1 MPTAKRPA
9 SASARPIAR
18 PTAAQAEERAVEAEA
33 RLAELDAAL
42 VATREELERVS
53 AERDAHKELL
63 QRVAAD
69 FDNFRKRQV
78 REREQQALAANERLV
93 LDLLPVFD
101 ALELAVD
108 AFDNHEA
115 DKVREGVAYVH
126 RALLAALERAGATT
140 IDPYGYAVRSRRARG
155 AARPAR
161 SHGRRGR
168 RPAGAPARLPARR
181 PGHPACARRDR
192 HRSGRGSV
200 RTGALPSRSPRSRGA
215 RHDDVVRARR
225 GNASRPSRSSPRTGD
240 GRCRWLRSSALVVLG
255 AVCLAFRPT
264 AFVLDE
270 RGLEVRRAVRGRR
283 IPASALGRARLAVG
297 ARRRAARRLGRA
309 VRLPRAVPDRT
320 TAVASSQRSRRGAP
334 PCSCAAEAPACSLS
348 PADPDGLIRALA
360 GEVA

>member
-140 IDPYGYAVRSRRARG
+140 IDPYGYPFDPAEHEALLAQPDPTVDEGVVLQVHQRG
-155 AARPAR
+155 FRLGDRVIRPAR
-161 SHGRRGR
+161 VVI
-168 RPAGAPARLPARR
+168 AAAP
-181 PGHPACARRDR
+181 
-192 HRSGRGSV
+192 
-200 RTGALPSRSPRSRGA
+200 T
-215 RHDDVVRARR
+215 
-225 GNASRPSRSSPRTGD
+225 
-240 GRCRWLRSSALVVLG
+240 
-255 AVCLAFRPT
+255 
-264 AFVLDE
+264 E
-270 RGLEVRRAVRGRR
+270 
-283 IPASALGRARLAVG
+283 
-297 ARRRAARRLGRA
+297 
-309 VRLPRAVPDRT
+309 
-320 TAVASSQRSRRGAP
+320 
-334 PCSCAAEAPACSLS
+334 
-348 PADPDGLIRALA
+348 
-360 GEVA
+360 GE

>member
-140 IDPYGYAVRSRRARG
+140 IDPVRLAVRPRRARG
-155 AARPAR
+155 AARTAR
-161 SHGRRGR
+161 PHGRRGR
-168 RPAGAPARLPARR
+168 RPAGAPAWLPARR
-181 PGHPACARRDR
+181 PGDPARPGRDR
-192 HRSGRGSV
+192 HRSGRRSV
-200 RTGALPSRSPRSRGA
+200 RDCAIPSRSP
-215 RHDDVVRARR
+215 
-225 GNASRPSRSSPRTGD
+225 
-240 GRCRWLRSSALVVLG
+240 
-255 AVCLAFRPT
+255 
-264 AFVLDE
+264 
-270 RGLEVRRAVRGRR
+270 
-283 IPASALGRARLAVG
+283 
-297 ARRRAARRLGRA
+297 
-309 VRLPRAVPDRT
+309 
-320 TAVASSQRSRRGAP
+320 
-334 PCSCAAEAPACSLS
+334 
-348 PADPDGLIRALA
+348 
-360 GEVA
+360 

>member
-78 REREQQALAANERLV
+78 REREQQAIAANERLV

-140 IDPYGYAVRSRRARG
+140 IDPYGSPFDPAEHEALLAQPDPTVDEGVVLQVHQRG
-155 AARPAR
+155 FRLGDRVIRPAR
-161 SHGRRGR
+161 VVI
-168 RPAGAPARLPARR
+168 ATAPAE
-181 PGHPACARRDR
+181 
-192 HRSGRGSV
+192 
-200 RTGALPSRSPRSRGA
+200 GA
-215 RHDDVVRARR
+215 
-225 GNASRPSRSSPRTGD
+225 
-240 GRCRWLRSSALVVLG
+240 
-255 AVCLAFRPT
+255 
-264 AFVLDE
+264 
-270 RGLEVRRAVRGRR
+270 
-283 IPASALGRARLAVG
+283 
-297 ARRRAARRLGRA
+297 
-309 VRLPRAVPDRT
+309 
-320 TAVASSQRSRRGAP
+320 
-334 PCSCAAEAPACSLS
+334 
-348 PADPDGLIRALA
+348 
-360 GEVA
+360 

>member
-140 IDPYGYAVRSRRARG
+140 IDPYGSLFDPAEHEALLAQPDPTVDEGVVLQVHQRG
-155 AARPAR
+155 FRLGDRVIRPAR
-161 SHGRRGR
+161 VVI
-168 RPAGAPARLPARR
+168 ATAPAE
-181 PGHPACARRDR
+181 G
-192 HRSGRGSV
+192 V
-200 RTGALPSRSPRSRGA
+200 
-215 RHDDVVRARR
+215 
-225 GNASRPSRSSPRTGD
+225 
-240 GRCRWLRSSALVVLG
+240 
-255 AVCLAFRPT
+255 
-264 AFVLDE
+264 
-270 RGLEVRRAVRGRR
+270 
-283 IPASALGRARLAVG
+283 
-297 ARRRAARRLGRA
+297 
-309 VRLPRAVPDRT
+309 
-320 TAVASSQRSRRGAP
+320 
-334 PCSCAAEAPACSLS
+334 
-348 PADPDGLIRALA
+348 
-360 GEVA
+360 

>member
-78 REREQQALAANERLV
+78 REREQQAIAANERLV

-140 IDPYGYAVRSRRARG
+140 IDPYGSPFDPAEHEALLAQPDPTVDEGVVLQVHQRG
-155 AARPAR
+155 FRLGDRVIRPAR
-161 SHGRRGR
+161 VVI
-168 RPAGAPARLPARR
+168 AAAPAE
-181 PGHPACARRDR
+181 G
-192 HRSGRGSV
+192 V
-200 RTGALPSRSPRSRGA
+200 
-215 RHDDVVRARR
+215 
-225 GNASRPSRSSPRTGD
+225 
-240 GRCRWLRSSALVVLG
+240 
-255 AVCLAFRPT
+255 
-264 AFVLDE
+264 
-270 RGLEVRRAVRGRR
+270 
-283 IPASALGRARLAVG
+283 
-297 ARRRAARRLGRA
+297 
-309 VRLPRAVPDRT
+309 
-320 TAVASSQRSRRGAP
+320 
-334 PCSCAAEAPACSLS
+334 
-348 PADPDGLIRALA
+348 
-360 GEVA
+360 

>member
-9 SASARPIAR
+9 SASARPTAR

-78 REREQQALAANERLV
+78 REREQQAIAANERLV

-140 IDPYGYAVRSRRARG
+140 IDPYGSPFDPAEHEALLAQPDPTVDEGVVLQVHQRG
-155 AARPAR
+155 FRLGDRVIRPAR
-161 SHGRRGR
+161 VVI
-168 RPAGAPARLPARR
+168 ATAPAE
-181 PGHPACARRDR
+181 G
-192 HRSGRGSV
+192 V
-200 RTGALPSRSPRSRGA
+200 
-215 RHDDVVRARR
+215 
-225 GNASRPSRSSPRTGD
+225 
-240 GRCRWLRSSALVVLG
+240 
-255 AVCLAFRPT
+255 
-264 AFVLDE
+264 
-270 RGLEVRRAVRGRR
+270 
-283 IPASALGRARLAVG
+283 
-297 ARRRAARRLGRA
+297 
-309 VRLPRAVPDRT
+309 
-320 TAVASSQRSRRGAP
+320 
-334 PCSCAAEAPACSLS
+334 
-348 PADPDGLIRALA
+348 
-360 GEVA
+360 